1 MKYDTDERDYYI
13 LDRQGEIEK
22 EVLVEILALAELTV
36 PDQFAGEIDP
46 YQFADLIERN
56 LDRIEKE
63 KIPPFVVGH
72 PGGLL
77 DYKQWGHLRLKE
89 LPEEFFE

>member
-1 MKYDTDERDYYI
+1 MNYHNDDRDYYI
-13 LDRQGEIEK
+13 LNRQGEIDK

-36 PDQFAGEIDP
+36 PDQFPGKIDP
-46 YQFADLIERN
+46 YQFAHEIEPN
-56 LDRIEKE
+56 LDRIKKE
-63 KIPPFVVGH
+63 KIPPMVVGN

-89 LPEEFFE
+89 FPEGFSE